1 MAKKILI
8 CVSTDQATVA
18 IWRARKIT
26 DCQRFATTDEG
37 ISAFSAYL
45 GGAGRGTI
53 HLVVDTVEEDYRF
66 ESLPHAGRSD
76 RAQMVARKLRQIYRT
91 TTYFSHALLDREAG
105 KRKDDRFLFAALTN
119 SEILAPW
126 LRAIESINHPV
137 SGVYLMP
144 MVSGWLIDRL
154 GLKDANL
161 LIISKNSAGL
171 RQTFFRDRKFRISR
185 LTPSRGAPQNAD
197 VFYADEVANTRMYL
211 DALNITHVDDVMK
224 VMIFDQDGSL
234 AKLPNAIRRE
244 RPNMLCQYVAPADI
258 ESQFKIHAKELQS
271 SPDALHLQLL
281 GEHIP
286 VVNLAPATVTR
297 SYRNISLKRWV
308 YAASGAALAVGLT
321 WSGLNAFQAMQ
332 LGKATGELQSAEM
345 DFERKYQQI
354 SAQFPDAPA
363 STEALRNT
371 VDIAQH
377 IASSLR
383 TPETMFSAIGRGLA
397 GDSSIQL
404 SRIEWHYGDEAP
416 VLQELSRRGALSK
429 ASSHATVQVG
439 VLDAEIR
446 PFDGDYRAAMNTI
459 NALMTRI
466 AAHSSVAEVTAVK
479 LPIDVR
485 SDSGLAGTTAG
496 ETRTQDGSFQLA
508 VIFKPGI

>member
-1 MAKKILI
+1 MAEKVLI
-8 CVSTDQATVA
+8 CVSNDQATVA
-18 IWRARKIT
+18 IWHARRIV
-26 DCQRFATTDEG
+26 DCRRFAGTDEG
-37 ISAFSAYL
+37 LSAFSAFL
-45 GGAGRGTI
+45 RGAGRGTI
-53 HLVVDTVEEDYRF
+53 HLAVDTVDEDYRF

-119 SEILAPW
+119 GEILAPW
-126 LRAIESINHPV
+126 LRAIESNNHPV

-144 MVSGWLIDRL
+144 MVSEWLIDRL
-154 GLKDANL
+154 RLKDANL

-171 RQTFFRDRKFRISR
+171 RQTFFKDRKFRISR

-197 VFYADEVANTRMYL
+197 AFYADEVANTRMYL

-258 ESQFKIHAKELQS
+258 ETRFKIQAKDLES
-271 SPDALHLQLL
+271 SPDVLHLQLL
-281 GEHIP
+281 GERIP
-286 VVNLAPATVTR
+286 VLNLAPETVTR
-297 SYRNISLKRWV
+297 SYRNISLQRWV
-308 YAASGAALAVGLT
+308 YVASGATLAVGLA
-321 WSGLNAFQAMQ
+321 WSGLNTFQAMQ
-332 LGKATGELQSAEM
+332 LNKKTAELQSSAE
-345 DFERKYQQI
+345 DYQRKYQQV

-377 IASSLR
+377 IVSSLR
-383 TPETMFSAIGRGLA
+383 TPGAMFSAIGRGLA
-397 GDSSIQL
+397 GDSRIQL
-404 SRIEWHYGDEAP
+404 SRIEWHYGNEAP
-416 VLQELSRRGALSK
+416 ILQELARRGAMPS
-429 ASSHATVQVG
+429 ASSHVAVQVG

-466 AAHSSVAEVTAVK
+466 AAHSSVAEVTAIK
-479 LPIDVR
+479 LPLDVR

-496 ETRTQDGSFQLA
+496 ETRTQAGSFQLA
-508 VIFKPGI
+508 VIFKPGD